1 MSEVSAV
8 FEQRR
13 ILDKI
18 EQWAERLPYR
28 TLTIEI
34 ELPGE
39 TLRLEKT
46 KSRPVGFTDRE
57 VKRSGGAEFAG

>member
-1 MSEVSAV
+1 MSEVLTV

-18 EQWAERLPYR
+18 EQWAERLPYS
-28 TLTIEI
+28 TLKIEI

-39 TLRLEKT
+39 TLRLEKN
-46 KSRPVGFTDRE
+46 KARPIGFIDRE
-57 VKRSGGAEFAG
+57 VKK

>member
-1 MSEVSAV
+1 MSEVLTV

-18 EQWAERLPYR
+18 EQWAERLPYS
-28 TLTIEI
+28 TLKIEI

-39 TLRLEKT
+39 TLRLEKN
-46 KSRPVGFTDRE
+46 KVRPIGFTDRE
-57 VKRSGGAEFAG
+57 VKK

>member
-1 MSEVSAV
+1 M

-18 EQWAERLPYR
+18 EPWAERLPYS
-28 TLTIEI
+28 TLKIEI

-39 TLRLEKT
+39 TLTLEKN
-46 KSRPVGFTDRE
+46 KVRPIGFTDRE
-57 VKRSGGAEFAG
+57 VKK

>member
-1 MSEVSAV
+1 MSEVLTV

-18 EQWAERLPYR
+18 EQWAERLPYS
-28 TLTIEI
+28 TLKIEI

-39 TLRLEKT
+39 TLTLEKSKT
-46 KSRPVGFTDRE
+46 RPIGFTDRG
-57 VKRSGGAEFAG
+57 VKKQWWC

>member
-1 MSEVSAV
+1 MSEVLTV

-18 EQWAERLPYR
+18 EQWAERLPYS
-28 TLTIEI
+28 TLKIEI

-39 TLRLEKT
+39 TLTLEKN
-46 KSRPVGFTDRE
+46 KVRPIGFTDRE
-57 VKRSGGAEFAG
+57 VKK

>member
-1 MSEVSAV
+1 LSEVLTV

-18 EQWAERLPYR
+18 EQWAERLPYS
-28 TLTIEI
+28 TLKIEI

-39 TLRLEKT
+39 TLTLEKN
-46 KSRPVGFTDRE
+46 KVRPIGFTDRE
-57 VKRSGGAEFAG
+57 VKK

>member
-1 MSEVSAV
+1 M

-18 EQWAERLPYR
+18 EQWAERLPYS
-28 TLTIEI
+28 TLKIEI

-39 TLRLEKT
+39 TLTLEKN
-46 KSRPVGFTDRE
+46 KVRPIGFTDRE
-57 VKRSGGAEFAG
+57 VKK